1 MITVKGL
8 IIVHEWMISK
18 LKLSGNEL
26 LTYAIIYGFSRDGK
40 GVFSETSW
48 YLAYTLCTTRQAAL
62 RILKRLVEKKHLIKI
77 DKIVNG
83 VRRCDYIAII
93 PDDGITTETQE

>member
-1 MITVKGL
+1 MIIK
-8 IIVHEWMISK
+8 VHEWMISK

-26 LTYAIIYGFSRDGK
+26 LTYAIIYDFSQDGK

-48 YLAYTLCTTRQAAL
+48 YLAHTLYTTREAAL

-83 VRRCDYIAII
+83 VRRCDYKAVI
-93 PDDGITTETQE
+93 PDDRMAVQTKE